1 MNARRIVGLILVVMG
16 VVIMLWGGVFWRDR
30 DTLFKAGSVEITAEQ
45 RKGVSLPPLLGA
57 AGVIAGVVLL
67 VIPQRSRV

>member
-30 DTLFKAGSVEITAEQ
+30 DTLFKAGSVEITAEH